1 MLAPPSATG
10 TGCDRSVPPESL
22 PPEVRTWLR
31 DRVAVGAMSGYVYD
45 PAVALARARALRAA
59 LPAWA
64 SLFFAVKAN
73 AFRPVLAA
81 LAGPGGVDGFE
92 VASAAEARTALAVL
106 REAGRAP
113 RLLAAGPAKTEAL
126 LQLLLDVDTEVVHVE
141 SPLELCRLS
150 ALAQVRG
157 RRVQVGL
164 RVNPASVAVRG
175 SLVMAGRPSPFG
187 VPEADVPALLD
198 LAGTLP
204 GIDVV
209 GFHVHAVCGNR
220 DAIAHAAY
228 VGWCLDWAART
239 ARAGR
244 LDLRWVD
251 VGGGLGVAYGGEA
264 PLDVDVLGTELAR
277 LTPPAGTEVGFEP
290 GRWLVADCGW
300 YAAEVV
306 DVKEAYGTA
315 YVLVRGGI
323 GGFALPGTE
332 DFPFPLTVLPV
343 DSWPSG
349 LPRPELRDTAV
360 TVAGELC
367 TPEDVLVRD
376 VLVGRVRAGDLVV
389 VPQAGAY
396 GWEFALSAFL
406 GHPPATRDVI
416 PSALHPTDPTG
427 HRDQTRPARPPAL
440 ATAALEVVP

>member
-1 MLAPPSATG
+1 VLSAPSATG
-10 TGCDRSVPPESL
+10 TGCARSLPLESL
-22 PPEVRTWLR
+22 PPGIRSWLR
-31 DRVAVGAMSGYVYD
+31 DRAATGSTSGYVYD
-45 PAVALARARALRAA
+45 PAVAVSRARALRAA
-59 LPAWA
+59 LPTWA

-73 AFRPVLAA
+73 GYGPVLAA

-92 VASAAEARTALAVL
+92 VASAAEARTAHAVL
-106 REAGRAP
+106 MGAGRAP
-113 RLLAAGPAKTEAL
+113 RLLAAGPAKTGPL
-126 LQLLLDVDTEVVHVE
+126 LQTLLDVDTEVVHAE

-175 SLVMAGRPSPFG
+175 SLTMAGRPSPFG
-187 VPEADVPALLD
+187 VPETDVPAVLD
-198 LAGTLP
+198 LARTLP
-204 GIDVV
+204 GIEVV

-220 DAIAHAAY
+220 DAVAHAAY

-239 ARAGR
+239 ALACG
-244 LDLRWVD
+244 LDLRWLD

-264 PLDVDVLGTELAR
+264 PLDVELLGVELAR
-277 LTPPAGTEVGFEP
+277 LTPPAGVEVAVEP

-306 DVKEAYGTA
+306 DVKQAYGTA

-343 DSWPSG
+343 DSWPG
-349 LPRPELRDTAV
+349 DLPRPELRDATV

-376 VLVGRVRAGDLVV
+376 VLVDRVRAGDLVV

-406 GHPPATRDVI
+406 GHPPATRDLV
-416 PSALHPTDPTG
+416 PSPHHPTDPIG
-427 HRDQTRPARPPAL
+427 QCDRTRSARPPAP